1 MKIDS
6 KKFLVVFLLV
16 ALSACVPGEL
26 GQNASPS
33 PLLSTLPPD
42 TAYPS
47 PVLPRTV
54 APSNPPTSQQPLAPS
69 LTPSRLPSPTLTTTP
84 ILRVSQL
91 RMFDASSG
99 WAGYSEPYFPPK
111 PNKILRTM
119 DGIRTWMD
127 VTPPISEQNTD
138 IGAVFFLDAD
148 RAIVVSR
155 RSYLPE
161 STLVEVTPWLTSDG
175 GQTWQA
181 GETFQLDRAAFFY
194 PIQLS
199 FLDPDQG
206 WMLGESDGGMGNT
219 LVYFFETRDG
229 GLHWEM
235 VYDTADHLSDSHDI
249 WMNGIYPYPN
259 HFTFVSKT
267 GGFFSDGRLYSS
279 QDGGR
284 YWKLQPLEPPAELP
298 ELNCKGIDCKYVL
311 DLVSAPRF
319 SSQQDGV
326 LVRRVYLNSKV
337 VRDFVESYQGIPKP
351 WPFPAVQYIYF
362 THDGGRTWVPR
373 SAPVVLGTTYFLDAE
388 AGWLLGKS
396 EPDPAAQAQLYQT
409 TDGGKT
415 WTQVSA
421 ECPLSLGSEMQ
432 FVDPQTGFAF
442 FPSAL
447 ADFYRDFD
455 ARIQAA
461 EKESTLF
468 YTEDGGRSW
477 TEVAPGID
485 P

>member
-199 FLDPDQG
+199 FLDPDHG
-206 WMLGESDGGMGNT
+206 WMLGESDGAMGR
-219 LVYFFETRDG
+219 LELHFFETQDG

-235 VYDTADHLSDSHDI
+235 VYDSADHIADPYTLWI
-249 WMNGIYPYPN
+249 RGYYPFSE
-259 HFTFVSKT
+259 HFVFPSK
-267 GGFFSDGRLYSS
+267 GVGFFSSGKLVRS
-279 QDGGR
+279 QDGGKS
-284 YWKLQPLEPPAELP
+284 WKLQTLEPPPDLAD
-298 ELNCKGIDCKYVL
+298 IDCTETHCTHL
-311 DLVSAPRF
+311 DVVSAPQF
-319 SSQQDGV
+319 SSPQDGV
-326 LVRRVYLNSKV
+326 LVRRTYLNSEIV
-337 VRDFVESYQGIPKP
+337 MDVFVYYPNTLNRLPMPS
-351 WPFPAVQYIYF
+351 AQYLYF

-373 SAPVVLGTTYFLDAE
+373 PAPVLLGTTYFLDADT
-388 AGWLLGKS
+388 GWLLGKS
-396 EPDPAAQAQLYQT
+396 DPDPAEPAQLYQT

-415 WTQVSA
+415 WTQISA
-421 ECPLSLGSEMQ
+421 DPLLPLGSEMQ

-447 ADFYRDFD
+447 DDFYQDFD
-455 ARIQAA
+455 ARVQTADQ
-461 EKESTLF
+461 KSTLF
-468 YTEDGGRSW
+468 YTGDGGRSW
-477 TEVAPGID
+477 TEVAPVIT